1 MSEKHS
7 EASKMTFAITLKL
20 LAENFKI
27 IQREAHLPLENS
39 KGNGAG
45 RRNSK
50 SLFLDG
56 PIGAQ
61 RVQRV

>member
-27 IQREAHLPLENS
+27 IEREAYLPLENS
-39 KGNGAG
+39 KGNGPG
-45 RRNSK
+45 RRNRK
-50 SLFLDG
+50 PLFVHG

>member
-1 MSEKHS
+1 
-7 EASKMTFAITLKL
+7 MTFAVTLKL

-27 IQREAHLPLENS
+27 IEREAYLPLENS

-50 SLFLDG
+50 SLFVDG